1 MRVLGRRGTRQTLD
15 LAPVSR
21 KPRNPSTAPDF
32 EKSLQEL
39 EALVARLE
47 RGDLPL
53 AEALALFEQGVAM
66 TRSCHTALSDA
77 QQKVEILL
85 QEGSTVRVSP
95 FEAPPEP
102 NDD

>member
-1 MRVLGRRGTRQTLD
+1 VT
-15 LAPVSR
+15 R
-21 KPRNPSTAPDF
+21 KPHTSSAVPDF

-39 EALVARLE
+39 ENLVARLE

-66 TRSCHTALSDA
+66 TRSCHAALSDA

-85 QEGSTVRVSP
+85 QEGGTARASS
-95 FEAPPEP
+95 FENPPGETP
-102 NDD
+102 NGLNDD

>member
-1 MRVLGRRGTRQTLD
+1 MT
-15 LAPVSR
+15 R
-21 KPRNPSTAPDF
+21 KPRTASTAPDF

-66 TRSCHTALSDA
+66 TRSCHTALSEA

-85 QEGSTVRVSP
+85 QEGGATSARP
-95 FEAPPEP
+95 FEAPPDP
-102 NDD
+102 GDD

>member
-1 MRVLGRRGTRQTLD
+1 VT
-15 LAPVSR
+15 R
-21 KPRNPSTAPDF
+21 KPRTSSTPDF
-32 EKSLQEL
+32 EKSLEEL

-66 TRSCHTALSDA
+66 TRSCHTALSEA

-85 QEGSTVRVSP
+85 QEGDKARAAP
-95 FEAPPEP
+95 FDTAPGAAPGGT
-102 NDD
+102 DDD

>member
-1 MRVLGRRGTRQTLD
+1 VT
-15 LAPVSR
+15 R
-21 KPRNPSTAPDF
+21 KPRTSSTPDF
-32 EKSLQEL
+32 EKSLEEL

-66 TRSCHTALSDA
+66 TRSCHAALSEA

-85 QEGSTVRVSP
+85 QEGGTARPGP
-95 FEAPPEP
+95 FETPPGEAPSP
-102 NDD
+102 DDD

>member
-1 MRVLGRRGTRQTLD
+1 VT
-15 LAPVSR
+15 R
-21 KPRNPSTAPDF
+21 KPRTSATPDF

-39 EALVARLE
+39 EDLVARLE

-66 TRSCHTALSDA
+66 TRSCHTALSEA

-85 QEGSTVRVSP
+85 QDGGTTRATP
-95 FEAPPEP
+95 FETAPDP
-102 NDD
+102 DD